1 MHKKWHYSTANTLKE
16 IKKKTKN
23 FFLYVYV
30 PKSMYIQIM
39 HVSAHGIQ
47 KRVLEPP
54 ELELQIS

>member
-16 IKKKTKN
+16 IKKK
-23 FFLYVYV
+23 FLHV
-30 PKSMYIQIM
+30 PESMYIQIM